1 MFRRWMGR
9 LRKIAD
15 RSIHVKGSVDVASE
29 LASKGSQAIESAI
42 HQMSA
47 VSNNVSEILME
58 GVIDIYALNLVSSN
72 YTISA

>member
-1 MFRRWMGR
+1 
-9 LRKIAD
+9 
-15 RSIHVKGSVDVASE
+15 VDVASE

>member
-1 MFRRWMGR
+1 MGR

-15 RSIHVKGSVDVASE
+15 RSIHVKGSMDVASE
-29 LASKGSQAIESAI
+29 LACKGNQAIESAI

-58 GVIDIYALNLVSSN
+58 GVIDSV
-72 YTISA
+72 

>member
-1 MFRRWMGR
+1 MRR
-9 LRKIAD
+9 LRKVAD

-29 LASKGSQAIESAI
+29 LASKGSQTIESAI